1 MSRYHARHSPT
12 LRAPGWL
19 IALLIALA
27 LSGCA
32 SDPGPPRTARQAL
45 YGLGE
50 RAAEATLAAPVWRV
64 PEGERVLLLA
74 PTEVDT
80 ALSIEPE
87 QFGETL
93 TRALLAVDAGP
104 QVLDWMPDRTTRD
117 VPDNQWLLES
127 RLIAEGPAL
136 TLSDR
141 RLLPYRLELALRRPG
156 NDEPRWQQTL
166 TGALDASAL

>member
-1 MSRYHARHSPT
+1 MPRYASTIHTA
-12 LRAPGWL
+12 GWL
-19 IALLIALA
+19 IALLIALT

-32 SDPGPPRTARQAL
+32 SNPGPPKTVRQAL

-50 RAAEATLAAPVWRV
+50 RAAETALAAPVWQV
-64 PEGERVLLLA
+64 PDGERVLLLA
-74 PTEVDT
+74 PAEIDA
-80 ALSIEPE
+80 ALSIEPA

-93 TRALLAVDAGP
+93 TRALLAVNSGP
-104 QVLDWMPDRTTRD
+104 QVLDWTPDRATREA
-117 VPDNQWLLES
+117 PDNQWLLES

-156 NDEPRWQQTL
+156 NAEPRWQQTL